1 MNTFAELNLIQP
13 LQDAIDDQGYETP
26 TPIQARTIIPAMEGR
41 DVLGCA
47 QTGTG
52 KTAAFSLPMLSRL
65 GKRNRKAI
73 PGDPFGLILAP
84 TRELAIQ
91 IEQSLKTYGANLRLR
106 TAVVYGGVGQGKQ
119 VRQLQRGAHI
129 LVATPGRLLDLMD
142 QGHLSLSRLEMFV
155 LDEADRMLDMGF
167 LPALRRIIHK
177 LPSERQSLF
186 FSATMPS
193 GIQELVNSLLH
204 DPVRVSL
211 APKRP
216 TVEKIDQLLLFT
228 ERSEKPNLLAK
239 LLKAPDVY
247 RAVVFTRTKRGAD
260 AVARRLVKRGIPSIA
275 IHGNKSQNSRQRSL
289 EGFRKNHYQVLV
301 ATDVAARGI
310 DIDGVT
316 HVVNYDLPE
325 EPESYVHRI
334 GRTGRAG
341 TEGIALSLC
350 MESEMDALRGIE
362 KFIGISIPVHRDH
375 PAREEHLAADSKR
388 GPRGR
393 RKKSQSKN
401 DLVKNA
407 RAPSGRKSNDR
418 KSNDRSS
425 TKRDIE
431 AMSGKTSQGTSRR
444 KSTSAKRASSK
455 SSRRSAA
462 KKSRGSESVAT
473 NEMVGE
479 SRRENDA
486 GPARSSKQRKPR
498 SASAKEG
505 SVSRG
510 SGASKSKRRST
521 KKKHKVKGSTSNSRT
536 TPKPLSKNG
545 QGRKARGKSAD
556 TTGNASGPQSGPQSS
571 RSGTDRESTSGS
583 RSSTATKPRR
593 SKSKSPRNA
602 KRRPK
607 S

>member
-106 TAVVYGGVGQGKQ
+106 TAVIYGGVGQGKQ

-418 KSNDRSS
+418 SS
-425 TKRDIE
+425 TNRDIE

-444 KSTSAKRASSK
+444 KSTSAKRASSE

-479 SRRENDA
+479 SHRENDA

>member
-1 MNTFAELNLIQP
+1 
-13 LQDAIDDQGYETP
+13 
-26 TPIQARTIIPAMEGR
+26 
-41 DVLGCA
+41 
-47 QTGTG
+47 
-52 KTAAFSLPMLSRL
+52 
-65 GKRNRKAI
+65 
-73 PGDPFGLILAP
+73 
-84 TRELAIQ
+84 
-91 IEQSLKTYGANLRLR
+91 
-106 TAVVYGGVGQGKQ
+106 
-119 VRQLQRGAHI
+119 
-129 LVATPGRLLDLMD
+129 
-142 QGHLSLSRLEMFV
+142 
-155 LDEADRMLDMGF
+155 
-167 LPALRRIIHK
+167 
-177 LPSERQSLF
+177 
-186 FSATMPS
+186 
-193 GIQELVNSLLH
+193 
-204 DPVRVSL
+204 
-211 APKRP
+211 
-216 TVEKIDQLLLFT
+216 
-228 ERSEKPNLLAK
+228 
-239 LLKAPDVY
+239 
-247 RAVVFTRTKRGAD
+247 
-260 AVARRLVKRGIPSIA
+260 VARRLVKRGIPSIA

-362 KFIGISIPVHRDH
+362 KFIGISIPVHRDY
-375 PAREEHLAADSKR
+375 PAGEEHLAADSKW

-401 DLVKNA
+401 DLVRNG

-418 KSNDRSS
+418 SS
-425 TKRDIE
+425 TNRDIE
-431 AMSGKTSQGTSRR
+431 AMSGKTSQATNRR
-444 KSTSAKRASSK
+444 KSTPAKRASSK

-486 GPARSSKQRKPR
+486 GPAQSSKQRKPR

-505 SVSRG
+505 SVARG

-521 KKKHKVKGSTSNSRT
+521 KKKYKVKGSTSNSRT

-556 TTGNASGPQSGPQSS
+556 TTGNASGPQPS
-571 RSGTDRESTSGS
+571 RIGDTDRESTLGS

-593 SKSKSPRNA
+593 SKPKSPRNA